1 MTHRELK
8 TPKDL
13 ELLQDKLDLEQLLGM
28 DDVIL
33 SEVAA
38 EGYCIEMLYDDDL
51 CIISLMANYLLTGS
65 WNAFETVNRQ
75 KRGRMQ
81 MLAQY

>member
-1 MTHRELK
+1 
-8 TPKDL
+8 
-13 ELLQDKLDLEQLLGM
+13 M

-81 MLAQY
+81 MLA